1 MNNVICLQRTE
12 EICSHAN
19 VIAWIAVVAVVVVI
33 FFSISMVSGLQ
44 MSNERKVVPLLER
57 ILLLLPSFSVPHVQ
71 PRKLMFAL
79 VGQFESARYSNR
91 KNAMTV
97 DDPSVIFNFECYE
110 IEDDSDLI
118 GDSRSGQ
125 FITTFFYYR
134 QQWSVCENRYNVL
147 MAENILHRLIE
158 E

>member
-57 ILLLLPSFSVPHVQ
+57 ILLLLPSFFRA
-71 PRKLMFAL
+71 PRPATKI
-79 VGQFESARYSNR
+79 N
-91 KNAMTV
+91 
-97 DDPSVIFNFECYE
+97 
-110 IEDDSDLI
+110 
-118 GDSRSGQ
+118 
-125 FITTFFYYR
+125 
-134 QQWSVCENRYNVL
+134 VCAGRP
-147 MAENILHRLIE
+147 I
-158 E
+158 